1 MCDYTLRGSGLDQI
15 SFLELGLHAGLI
27 RQLVGL
33 YGRACQGPLAC
44 RGVLGQL
51 SQVLVSGSVGVFV
64 GVTFCGRVC
73 PSGVSCHV
81 CVIYTYV
88 FHFI

>member
-1 MCDYTLRGSGLDQI
+1 MLGGCGLGET
-15 SFLELGLHAGLI
+15 SVLEQGLLAGLVCWY
-27 RQLVGL
+27 LTW
-33 YGRACQGPLAC
+33 RACQGVGLRAC

-73 PSGVSCHV
+73 PSGVSGRV
-81 CVIYTYV
+81 GVIYTYV